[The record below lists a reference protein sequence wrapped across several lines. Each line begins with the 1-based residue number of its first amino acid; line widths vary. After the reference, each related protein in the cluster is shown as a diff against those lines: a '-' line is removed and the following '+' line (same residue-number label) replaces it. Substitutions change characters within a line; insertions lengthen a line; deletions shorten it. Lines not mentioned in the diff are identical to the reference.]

1 MRIAWKCRRSP
12 SRTTEN
18 MSWSGLLIDLSYALL
33 ELDKVLIWFYMI
45 LLDFI
50 SSLMVIGSKTCS
62 HRTRH
67 VQTWVF
73 QTCWTHLDITGM
85 GPQDMVRD
93 ERAGKLQ
100 WRDVEVKVN
109 HLVET
114 ATNTVTCWRLLVD
127 FMVHLAHVGLLWFI
141 MWINRLFTEK
151 NDLHSSCL

>member
-1 MRIAWKCRRSP
+1 MRIASKCRRSP

-18 MSWSGLLIDLSYALL
+18 MSWSGLLIDLRYALL

-45 LLDFI
+45 LLVHWWWLDP
-50 SSLMVIGSKTCS
+50 
-62 HRTRH
+62 RH
-67 VQTWVF
+67 VQIEPGMFKPVSF
-73 QTCWTHLDITGM
+73 RHVGPIWTLRKC

-114 ATNTVTCWRLLVD
+114 ATNTVTWWRLVVD

-141 MWINRLFTEK
+141 MWINRRLTEK
-151 NDLHSSCL
+151 NDLHSKSL